1 MHDREWREILS
12 KINHGQYLSYR
23 SMINT
28 IKGDLAKKHPHIYE
42 EWKKEKFNINH
53 LFSLQDEDMRYKY
66 TLLHIFVYY
75 GLEGAIKSLLAGE
88 NAEGEEDIEL
98 SV

>member
-12 KINHGQYLSYR
+12 KINHGQYLSYH
-23 SMINT
+23 STIDT
-28 IKGDLAKKHPHIYE
+28 IKEELVKKHPNVYE

-53 LFSLQDEDMRYKY
+53 LFSLQDEGMHYKY

-75 GLEGAIKSLLAGE
+75 GLEGAIKSLLAGK
-88 NAEGEEDIEL
+88 NAEDIEL
-98 SV
+98 PV